1 MTLGCGFSK
10 VGLAEVAKSDNEV
23 VVQSNASVRPRSERF
38 EMKPLDAIM
47 VLIWIANRM
56 WGIDDLVK
64 KKFSRAVLQVES
76 RDCVD
81 PPRALWHAYSRLPCK
96 GKPKDIGQF
105 GLRWFDTALAMSGE
119 QCAYRLSSI
128 TPSLEIRTTKANA
141 GYGFNLRRGA
151 FS

>member
-1 MTLGCGFSK
+1 
-10 VGLAEVAKSDNEV
+10 
-23 VVQSNASVRPRSERF
+23 
-38 EMKPLDAIM
+38 
-47 VLIWIANRM
+47 M

-76 RDCVD
+76 RDCVY

-105 GLRWFDTALAMSGE
+105 GLRRFDTALAMSGE

-151 FS
+151 FSWYVKMEQSNKDMEIKTSFRIQMNGVLRYK

>member
-1 MTLGCGFSK
+1 
-10 VGLAEVAKSDNEV
+10 
-23 VVQSNASVRPRSERF
+23 
-38 EMKPLDAIM
+38 
-47 VLIWIANRM
+47 M

-151 FS
+151 FSWYVKMKQSNKDMEIKTSFRIQMNGFIRYK